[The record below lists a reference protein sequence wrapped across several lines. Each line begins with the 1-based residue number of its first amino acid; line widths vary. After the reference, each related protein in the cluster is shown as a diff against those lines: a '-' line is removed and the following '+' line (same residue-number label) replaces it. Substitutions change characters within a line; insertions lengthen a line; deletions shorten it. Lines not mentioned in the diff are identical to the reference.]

1 MLLLIKKKR
10 TKVKFPLSQARQ
22 QPHVIEGMIY
32 THCRRFSHM
41 LGAES
46 ILNSE
51 RIMCF
56 PIIFNA
62 IGKLGNAGH

>member
-1 MLLLIKKKR
+1 MC
-10 TKVKFPLSQARQ
+10 
-22 QPHVIEGMIY
+22 HVIIEGMIY
-32 THCRRFSHM
+32 TRCGRFSHM
-41 LGAES
+41 LGAEN

-51 RIMCF
+51 RVMCF